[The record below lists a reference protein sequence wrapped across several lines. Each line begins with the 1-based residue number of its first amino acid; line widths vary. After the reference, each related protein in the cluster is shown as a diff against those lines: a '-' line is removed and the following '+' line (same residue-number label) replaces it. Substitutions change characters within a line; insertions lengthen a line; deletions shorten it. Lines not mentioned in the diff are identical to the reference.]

1 MRILIHTVASD
12 TASGT
17 ETRLFVTEEEA
28 YRNIYE
34 RAIGS
39 GSPTFEEFMEDP
51 YEVIQKHTNYL
62 DTYSADEIEIDIPIA
77 KVISDAIRLH
87 PWAKAVAQRYRLARG
102 FFRREHHPD
111 PAR

>member
-12 TASGT
+12 TDFGT
-17 ETRLFVTEEEA
+17 ETRIFTTEEEA
-28 YRNIYE
+28 FRDIYE
-34 RAIGS
+34 RTIGS

-51 YEVIQKHTNYL
+51 YEVIQEHKSYL
-62 DTYSADEIEIDIPIA
+62 DTYSADAIEINIPIT

-87 PWAKAVAQRYRLARG
+87 PWAQAVAQRYRLARG